1 MGDAGAWAQLL
12 AAFDVVFFIAT
23 FLAFESVIE
32 V

>member
-1 MGDAGAWAQLL
+1 LSVPRLRLRLL
-12 AAFDVVFFIAT
+12 AAFDVVFLVAT